1 MSVRLGGATV
11 ADEAIVSMV
20 RGAVAGVPGARLDL
34 PGRVSRVIPGRRGP
48 VGWTVKGGTIA
59 FEVEVCAAYG
69 RVLPKLAE
77 SVRDAVAE
85 HVGIMTGLDVRVVDV
100 TVSGIDRSGSER

>member
-20 RGAVAGVPGARLDL
+20 RGAVSGVPGARLDL
-34 PGRVSRVIPGRRGP
+34 PGRVSRRIPGRRGP
-48 VGWTVKGGTIA
+48 VEWTVKGGTIG
-59 FEVEVCAAYG
+59 FDVEVCAAYG
-69 RVLPKLAE
+69 CVLPKLAV

-85 HVGIMTGLDVRVVDV
+85 HVGAMTGLNVREVDV
-100 TVSGIDRSGSER
+100 TVTGIDRAGGER

>member
-1 MSVRLGGATV
+1 VSVRVGGATV

-48 VGWTVKGGTIA
+48 VEWALKGQAIT
-59 FEVEVCAAYG
+59 FDVDVCAAYG
-69 RVLPKLAE
+69 CVLPRVAA
-77 SVRDAVAE
+77 SVRDAVAG
-85 HVGIMTGLDVRVVDV
+85 HVGAMTGLDVRVVDV
-100 TVSGIDRSGSER
+100 TVTGIDRSGPER

>member
-1 MSVRLGGATV
+1 VSVRLGGATV

-20 RGAVAGVPGARLDL
+20 RGAVSGVPGARLDP

-48 VGWTVKGGTIA
+48 VIWTVKGGAIA

-85 HVGIMTGLDVRVVDV
+85 HVGTMTGLDVRVVDV
-100 TVSGIDRSGSER
+100 TVTGIDRSGPER